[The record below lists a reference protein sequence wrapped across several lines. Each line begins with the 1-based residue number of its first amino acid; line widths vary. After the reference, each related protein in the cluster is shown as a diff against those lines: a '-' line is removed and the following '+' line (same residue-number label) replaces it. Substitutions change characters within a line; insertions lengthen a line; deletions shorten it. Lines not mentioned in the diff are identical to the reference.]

1 MNAQPFSKMTETG
14 TFSEN
19 THYTFEPIEEA
30 TLVDEMASPDAL
42 RDVRIGNTPVIEVKP
57 IIKKKGDLSTA
68 HSLAK
73 HDYKCGC
80 VLCQKAE
87 LYKHDDFKYKDEA
100 DTSFEYDK
108 RQTFLE
114 KHKEDDDR
122 DYSFILKRLCTTKST
137 TRPLK
142 MIIPDTVIF
151 GGGDARMIIHMTG
164 KLEERNIKFIKQRDR
179 LNISEIR
186 KFFPERRR
194 KMMQEYR
201 EELYIMG
208 NVSSNS
214 QNLANSWNPSRRLD
228 SGAQPGQALAS
239 GDDQNDNSNTGMAY
253 ICRYK
258 QENHAQM
265 MTETEFFNQ
274 FMKSKKHKMWRE
286 ILYIQTMIKRKN
298 SFIQK
303 IKFV

>member
-1 MNAQPFSKMTETG
+1 MNSSMSSKLGETG
-14 TFSEN
+14 GFSEK
-19 THYTFEPIEEA
+19 TYYIFEPIEEMP
-30 TLVDEMASPDAL
+30 LLDELGSP
-42 RDVRIGNTPVIEVKP
+42 PVIRYPIRTNSLHMEVKP

-68 HSLAK
+68 NDLAK
-73 HDYKCGC
+73 HDYKCDC

-87 LYKHDDFKYKDEA
+87 LHKHDDFKYKDEA

-164 KLEERNIKFIKQRDR
+164 KLEDRNIKFIKQRDR

-201 EELYIMG
+201 EELNTGVM
-208 NVSSNS
+208 VSSYG
-214 QNLANSWNPSRRLD
+214 QNLANSLTQSKKLD
-228 SGAQPGQALAS
+228 SGPQPGQALAS

-274 FMKSKKHKMWRE
+274 FMKSKTHKMWRE

-298 SFIQK
+298 
-303 IKFV
+303 